1 MMKKFRFKPNRQA
14 SYLISGP
21 ASQIILP
28 GLEKNRYIYYNK
40 VWILRPKKERYFRLE
55 EKYLKIGTVDQMQ
68 SVFGPQDKFIR
79 TIEESLRISITARG
93 SELHIMGAA
102 KRNVELAADVLVSM
116 FNIHSKGGE
125 LTVETIHRLIEE
137 AADGSLPDV
146 CEAMDESVVVTHR
159 GAPIRCRTVGQKEYL
174 KSLRK
179 DTITVCIGP
188 AGTGKT
194 FLAVAQAVRELENKE
209 IDRIILSRPAIE
221 AGSERLGFLPGD
233 LNDKIDPYLRPLYD
247 ALNDI
252 LGPERVASYRERDI
266 IEVAALG
273 YMRGRTLNRSR
284 LILDE
289 SQNSKLE
296 MLKMCLTRLGEGSK
310 MALVG
315 DVTQSD
321 LSKSESGLEKC
332 ASIIRSVDGVGIVQL
347 GNKDVVRSK
356 IVRDILRAFDVSESR
371 TAEKKTYGRGKSN
384 VRKKK

>member
-1 MMKKFRFKPNRQA
+1 MSEEREVFC
-14 SYLISGP
+14 
-21 ASQIILP
+21 
-28 GLEKNRYIYYNK
+28 LED
-40 VWILRPKKERYFRLE
+40 
-55 EKYLKIGTVDQMQ
+55 KYLRIGTVEQIQ

-79 TIEESLRISITARG
+79 TIEEKLHVSITARE

-102 KRNVELAADVLVSM
+102 KKNVELTADILVSM

-125 LTVETIHRLIEE
+125 LNVETIHRLIEE
-137 AADGSLPDV
+137 AADGTLLDV
-146 CEAMDESVVVTHR
+146 CNAMDESVITTHR
-159 GAPIRCRTVGQKEYL
+159 GTPIRCRTAGQKEYI
-174 KSLRK
+174 KSLRN

-321 LSKSESGLEKC
+321 LSKSDSGLEKC
-332 ASIIRSVDGVGIVQL
+332 ASIIKSVEGVGIVQL

-356 IVRDILRAFDVSESR
+356 IVRDILRAFDVSESKA
-371 TAEKKTYGRGKSN
+371 AEKRNPGRGKSN
-384 VRKKK
+384 IRKKK